1 MGALGVSVLGP
12 PQIHHDG
19 HPLALPTRKALA
31 LLIYLAVDGRLHPR
45 ERLVALLWP
54 RSSEAQGR
62 STLRSLLSGLRRS
75 LGEDGDAPHLI
86 MQRAAVGLDPAA
98 DLSLDLQYLEAAVAM
113 ARVASAGAG
122 TSESIAA
129 QITGLAAVAD
139 LCRGP
144 VLQDFSLP
152 DAPDFDEWATR
163 QRAHW
168 QPRIDLVFERLA
180 HLYLDRGE
188 APTAER
194 YVARWLALN
203 PYSEA
208 AYRQQLQASLALG
221 DHDAARA
228 AYQACRAMLAHEYG
242 AAPAPETQALAARI
256 HPRAPVRPPAPA
268 PRGVA
273 AFPPAPLVGRTAEFG
288 ALVAGYQRAA
298 AGLPQ
303 VVVVEGEAG
312 IGKTHLLQAFRG
324 WALAQGADVLHGR
337 AREMGG
343 RLPYGPLVES
353 LRQRLDRENAPD
365 DLLAD
370 VWLAELA
377 RLLPE
382 LRERYPDLPVP
393 TGEADA
399 ARPRMFEA
407 VARLG
412 QALAARR
419 PLVLC
424 VEDAQWADTASRDL
438 LLYLTQRWAESRIP
452 VLLAVSLRAEDLAVD
467 VELVSWVTAL
477 EREAPLTRL
486 RLSALDRD
494 AVQQLVAAL
503 TGTSDDDGAPGQ
515 QPERVATFGRWLF
528 RETGGHPFFLIEVV
542 KALLDRGI
550 LGLRQRADS
559 AWALDLTA
567 TVPDGALRG
576 VLPPGIR
583 ALVHARLTRLSHGA
597 AQVAAAAA
605 VLGQLARF
613 DRLYRVAGLDETEA
627 LRALEEA
634 AARAILHLRPHD
646 GGRGGGPIYD
656 FPHDKLREVVYTE
669 AGEAR
674 RRVLHGRALALLEA
688 EGATAAD
695 LAHHALA
702 AGLAAPAFRCSVAAG
717 EEALRVFALHD
728 ALAHYLQAQEILD
741 EQGSTALAV
750 APPDLGGLYLPLG
763 RLHEVMN
770 EPNAAQQVYAALL
783 ARARAAGEVAIA
795 GAALNRLATLAAQHN
810 RDVPAAQRLL
820 QEALEAAERSGDRA
834 LLAET
839 TWGFA
844 LLASYVQDF
853 DATHTYGT
861 RAVALAREVGRQDLI
876 ARCLDVLGRA
886 CWFSGR
892 LEEAI
897 AYSGEGRVSYAAL
910 GDRIMEANCL
920 TTMAAA
926 QVFAGQAAAGI
937 AAARQAGVLCE
948 EVGNTWGQAQS
959 SVHLALGLLECGAY
973 GEAVAVARRAVTA
986 ARELT
991 FPPLLCGS
999 LWTLGTVY
1007 AALQDPEHAGAA
1019 HLEALAVAQTMGM
1032 RQNLEMVL
1040 SALCID
1046 RALLGQWE
1054 QAHAYAVEALAARDY
1069 AWLTPLAAWRWVETQ
1084 ALVQGG
1090 DGARAAEDLRRY
1102 AVQIGANQRYQG
1114 SYLHARA
1121 VLARRDGDVA
1131 QAAADLCAAVAQ
1143 AKAWGLP
1150 GDSWRTQMALGA
1162 LLRQAGDERGAA
1174 RWFARAAAIR
1184 EQLAAAVDDAGL
1196 RATLLEAAP
1205 LRILVAAGAGSP

>member
-12 PQIHHDG
+12 PEIHHDG

-31 LLIYLAVDGRLHPR
+31 LLIYLAVDGRLHAR
-45 ERLVALLWP
+45 ERLAALLWP
-54 RSSEAQGR
+54 RSDEAQGR

-75 LGEDGDAPHLI
+75 LGEDGGAPHLI

-98 DLSLDLQYLEAAVAM
+98 GLSLDLQHLEAAVAL

-122 TSESIAA
+122 PSESIAS

-144 VLQDFSLP
+144 LLQDFSLP

-180 HLYLDRGE
+180 HLSLERGE

-203 PYSEA
+203 PSSEA
-208 AYRQQLQASLALG
+208 AYRQQMQASLALG

-228 AYQACRAMLAHEYG
+228 AYQACRTMLAHEYG
-242 AAPAPETQALAARI
+242 AVPAPETQALAARI
-256 HPRAPVRPPAPA
+256 HPRAPVRLPVPA

-273 AFPPAPLVGRTAEFG
+273 ALPPAPLVGRAAEFG
-288 ALVAGYQRAA
+288 AVVAGYQRAA

-303 VVVVEGEAG
+303 VVMVEGEAG
-312 IGKTHLLQAFRG
+312 IGKTHLLEAFRG

-343 RLPYGPLVES
+343 RLPYGPLVAS
-353 LRQRLDRENAPD
+353 LRQRLDEENAPD

-393 TGEADA
+393 AGEADA

-424 VEDAQWADTASRDL
+424 VEDAQWADIASRDL
-438 LLYLTQRWAESRIP
+438 LLYMTQRWAESRIP
-452 VLLAVSLRAEDLAVD
+452 VLLAVSLRAEDLALD
-467 VELVSWVTAL
+467 PELVSWVAAL

-486 RLSALDRD
+486 RLGVLDRD
-494 AVQQLVAAL
+494 AVQHLVEAL
-503 TGTSDDDGAPGQ
+503 VGTPADDGVPGL
-515 QPERVATFGRWLF
+515 QPERVTAFGRWLF
-528 RETGGHPFFLIEVV
+528 RETGGHPFFLSEVV

-550 LGLRQRADS
+550 LGLRPRADG
-559 AWALDLTA
+559 AWALDLSA
-567 TVPDGALRG
+567 AVPDGALRG

-583 ALVHARLTRLSHGA
+583 ALVQARLTRLSHGA

-605 VLGQLARF
+605 VLGQQARF

-634 AARAILHLRPHD
+634 AARAILHLRPRD
-646 GGRGGGPIYD
+646 GGRGSGSIYD

-669 AGEAR
+669 AGETR

-702 AGLAAPAFRCSVAAG
+702 AGLAAPAFRFSVAAG
-717 EEALRVFALHD
+717 EEAQRVFALRE

-741 EQGSTALAV
+741 EQGSAAALAV
-750 APPDLGGLYLPLG
+750 TPPDLARLYLPLG
-763 RLHEVMN
+763 RLHEVLN
-770 EPNAAQQVYAALL
+770 QPDAAQQVYAALL
-783 ARARAAGEVAIA
+783 ARARVAGEAALA
-795 GAALNRLATLAAQHN
+795 GAALTRLATLAAQHN
-810 RDVPAAQRLL
+810 RDVPTAQRLL
-820 QEALEAAERSGDRA
+820 HEAQEAAERSGDRA

-853 DATHTYGT
+853 DATHTHGT
-861 RAVALAREVGRQDLI
+861 RALTLAREVGRQDVV

-926 QVFAGQAAAGI
+926 QVFAGRAAAGI

-973 GEAVAVARRAVTA
+973 GEALAVARRAVAA

-999 LWTLGTVY
+999 LWALGTVY
-1007 AALQDPEHAGAA
+1007 AALQDPERACATHR
-1019 HLEALAVAQTMGM
+1019 EALAVAQTMDM
-1032 RQNLEMVL
+1032 RQNLEMVR

-1054 QAHAYAVEALAARDY
+1054 QAHADAVAALAARDY
-1069 AWLTPLAAWRWVETQ
+1069 AWLTPIAAWRWIETQ
-1084 ALVQGG
+1084 ALAQGG
-1090 DGARAAEDLRRY
+1090 DGARAAEDLRRF
-1102 AVQIGANQRYQG
+1102 AVQISATPHYRG

-1131 QAAADLCAAVAQ
+1131 QAAADLREASALAEAV
-1143 AKAWGLP
+1143 GLP
-1150 GDSWRTQMALGA
+1150 GEGWRTQMALGA
-1162 LLRQAGDERGAA
+1162 LLRQAGDERGAEQ
-1174 RWFARAAAIR
+1174 WFARAAAIR
-1184 EQLAAAVDDAGL
+1184 ERLAATINDAGL
-1196 RATLLEAAP
+1196 RATLLAAAP
-1205 LRILVAAGAGSP
+1205 LQALVGAGPP